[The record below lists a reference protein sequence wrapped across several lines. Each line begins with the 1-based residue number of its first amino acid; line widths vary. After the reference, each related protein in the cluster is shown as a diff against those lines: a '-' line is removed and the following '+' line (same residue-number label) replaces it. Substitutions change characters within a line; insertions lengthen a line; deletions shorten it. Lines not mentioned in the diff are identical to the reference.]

1 MRRFPKLTLI
11 VATLTL
17 TFGLSGC
24 GKGGNNSGQSGTPA
38 NAPAP
43 TSPAATAKHVHI
55 YPKGT
60 PIKLAFVSNNV
71 ANYWNFAH
79 AGVRAFEKKT
89 GIQVTFREPAKGTVA
104 EQNQIIED
112 LVTEGYNGIAISVIA
127 PNDQIRTL
135 DSAARSLNLI
145 CVDSDAPKSDRLMYI
160 GTMNYNAGLL
170 MGKEIVK
177 LLPKG
182 GQVAIFVGNLAARN
196 ASRRLQGIEHVI
208 KGHGITIVAKKEDN
222 QDYARARSNA
232 ENVISAFPHLSLM
245 CGLYSYNGALAAAA
259 VKAAGDK
266 GKIKV
271 IAFDQDPDTLQDIKT
286 GLINATVVQN
296 PFMEGYLS
304 CKYLRNIC
312 AEGMKAVPPGAN
324 VDTGVHI
331 VDAANLA
338 AYKKKLAKMMASK

>member
-1 MRRFPKLTLI
+1 MRRFVKLSLLS
-11 VATLTL
+11 AFLGLTL
-17 TFGLSGC
+17 TIAGC
-24 GKGGNNSGQSGTPA
+24 GKGGSTNSQSSTSSSTP
-38 NAPAP
+38 
-43 TSPAATAKHVHI
+43 TAATTTKPVHI
-55 YPKGT
+55 YPTGT

-79 AGVRAFEKKT
+79 AGTRAFEKKT

-145 CVDSDAPKSDRLMYI
+145 CVDSDAPKSNRLMYI

-196 ASRRLQGIEHVI
+196 AARRLQGIEHVI
-208 KGHGITIVAKKEDN
+208 KGHSIKIVAKKEDN

-232 ENVISAFPHLSLM
+232 ENVISAFPNLSLM

-271 IAFDQDPDTLQDIKT
+271 IAFDQDPDTLKDIQS

-304 CKYLRNIC
+304 CKYLQAIC
-312 AEGMKAVPPGAN
+312 AKGMKAVPASADL
-324 VDTGVHI
+324 DTGVQI
-331 VDAANLA
+331 VDAKNLD
-338 AYKKKLAKMMASK
+338 AYKIKLAKMMASK

>member
-1 MRRFPKLTLI
+1 MRWFSKLMLLGL
-11 VATLTL
+11 ALG
-17 TFGLSGC
+17 FASGLSGC
-24 GKGGNNSGQSGTPA
+24 GKGGSSSRSSTP
-38 NAPAP
+38 PI
-43 TSPAATAKHVHI
+43 SPAATAVPTKPVHI

-60 PIKLAFVSNNV
+60 PIKLAFISNNV

-79 AGVRAFEKKT
+79 AGARAFEKKT
-89 GIQVTFREPAKGTVA
+89 GIQVTFREPSKGTVA

-112 LVTEGYNGIAISVIA
+112 LVTEGYNGIAISVLA

-135 DSAARSLNLI
+135 NSAARSLNLI

-170 MGKEIVK
+170 MGKEVLR
-177 LLPKG
+177 LLPNG
-182 GQVAIFVGNLAARN
+182 GQMAIFVGNLASRN
-196 ASRRLQGIEHVI
+196 AARRLQAIEHVI
-208 KGHGITIVAKKEDN
+208 KGHNITIVAKKEDN
-222 QDYARARSNA
+222 QDYARARANA
-232 ENVISAFPHLSLM
+232 ENVISAFPHLKLM

-266 GKIKV
+266 GKIKI
-271 IAFDQDPDTLQDIKT
+271 IAFDQDPDTLQDIKS

-312 AEGMKAVPPGAN
+312 EEGMKAIPTSDS

-331 VDAANLA
+331 VDAKNLA
-338 AYKKKLAKMMASK
+338 AYEKKLAKMMASK

>member
-1 MRRFPKLTLI
+1 MRRFPKLTLM
-11 VATLTL
+11 VAALGL

-24 GKGGNNSGQSGTPA
+24 GKGGSSSSQSTT
-38 NAPAP
+38 P
-43 TSPAATAKHVHI
+43 TSTPAATAAPAKPVHV

-60 PIKLAFVSNNV
+60 HIKLAFVSNNV

-145 CVDSDAPKSDRLMYI
+145 CVDSDAPKSNRLMYI

-177 LLPKG
+177 LLPRG

-196 ASRRLQGIEHVI
+196 AYRRLDGIEHVI
-208 KGHGITIVAKKEDN
+208 KGHNITIVAKKEDN

-245 CGLYSYNGALAAAA
+245 CGLYSYNGALAASA
-259 VKAAGDK
+259 VMAAGDK

-271 IAFDQDPDTLQDIKT
+271 IAFDQDPDTLQDITT

-312 AEGMKAVPPGAN
+312 ADGMKAVPTPAN
-324 VDTGVHI
+324 VDTGVQI
-331 VDAANLA
+331 VDAKNLA
-338 AYKKKLAKMMASK
+338 AYQKKLAKMMASK